1 MSTPFQSPAS
11 PAHVPNAVVPHEPP
25 EFEIVEPLCA
35 VFRRA
40 LKAEGL
46 KYTPERAQILDCIF
60 RMDGLFEADQLL
72 SQMKQGGFRVSKAT
86 VYRTIKLMLD
96 SGLIQRVLFDAEQSH
111 YRLVWGRRPSELL
124 VRIDT
129 QQAEQVDLA
138 QLGVMCEA
146 LCRSRGLA
154 YKGHTL
160 MIFAAE

>member
-1 MSTPFQSPAS
+1 MPIQQLIPAGQN
-11 PAHVPNAVVPHEPP
+11 PPVP

-46 KYTPERAQILDCIF
+46 KYTPERAQILDCII

-72 SQMKQGGFRVSKAT
+72 GEMRGGGFRVSKAT

-96 SGLIQRVLFDAEQSH
+96 AGLLQRVLFDAEQSH
-111 YRLVWGRRPSELL
+111 YRLVWGRKPSELL
-124 VRIDT
+124 VRVDT
-129 QQAEQVDLA
+129 HQAEQVELAKELA
-138 QLGVMCEA
+138 QLSAMCEA
-146 LCRSRGLA
+146 LCRGRGLS

-160 MIFAAE
+160 MVFAAGDTR